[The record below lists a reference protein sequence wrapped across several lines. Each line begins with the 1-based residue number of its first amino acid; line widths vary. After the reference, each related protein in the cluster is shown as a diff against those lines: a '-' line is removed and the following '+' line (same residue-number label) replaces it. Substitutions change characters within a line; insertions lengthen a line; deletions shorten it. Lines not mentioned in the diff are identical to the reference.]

1 MDATGLERLL
11 NSSITYEIEDGILEI
26 TGYYDSNKKIKLDL
40 RKIDNEILDLIKA
53 DETEEERWGVN
64 YD

>member
-53 DETEEERWGVN
+53 DETEEER
-64 YD
+64 